1 MEKKKILITGANGFI
16 GKALV
21 RHFQRK
27 NFEVV
32 ALVRTVKTKTASDE
46 SVKYVPFDLSAD
58 SESYESHFNEA
69 DYLVHAAYMKYKSGN
84 NADAINEKGTRN
96 LIHLAQEQNVRVVY
110 LSTMSAHPEAIS
122 HYGKSKRNL
131 EKLFNGPQHLV
142 LKLGLV
148 VGAGGG
154 LIGEIKKVLSKSK
167 FIPLVNGGNQPIHT
181 VHLNDV
187 VEIVDQG
194 LQSEEL
200 NGTFLVGEKK
210 SRTLRWVYDLI
221 GTKLGNKPTFVNL
234 PYPLMYLAVK
244 LVSLLPIG
252 PDISTENLL
261 GLKQLKSFEDQANSF
276 FPNYEVKPLNEQ
288 LDHESL

>member
-1 MEKKKILITGANGFI
+1 VEKKKIIITGANGFI

-21 RHFQRK
+21 QHFRNK
-27 NFEVV
+27 DYEVV
-32 ALVRTVKTKTASDE
+32 AMVRTVKTQAQNE
-46 SVKYVPFDLSAD
+46 EGIRYVPFDLSAD
-58 SESYESHFNEA
+58 VESYESHFGDA
-69 DYLVHAAYMKYKSGN
+69 DYLVHAAYMKFRNGN
-84 NADAINEKGTRN
+84 NADAINEKGTGN
-96 LIHLAQEQNVRVVY
+96 LLELSEKHNVRVVY

-122 HYGKSKRNL
+122 HYGKSKAKL
-131 EKLFNGPQHLV
+131 EKLFKASQHLV

-148 VGAGGG
+148 VGSGGG

-167 FIPLVNGGNQPIHT
+167 FIPLVSGGNQPIHT

-194 LQSEEL
+194 LQNEEL
-200 NGTFLVGEKK
+200 NGTYLVGEKK

-234 PYPLMYLAVK
+234 PYPLMYLTVK

-261 GLKQLKSFEDQANSF
+261 GLKQLKSFEDQADRF
-276 FPNYEVKPLNEQ
+276 FPNYVVKPLNEQ
-288 LDHESL
+288 LESESL